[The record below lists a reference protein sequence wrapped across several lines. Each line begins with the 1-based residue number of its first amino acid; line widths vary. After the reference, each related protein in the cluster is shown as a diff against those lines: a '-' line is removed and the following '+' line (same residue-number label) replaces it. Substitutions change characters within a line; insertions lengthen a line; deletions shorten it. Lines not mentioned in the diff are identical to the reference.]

1 MRRHAA
7 ASASCCTIVSHIIL
21 QSDCSHHPN
30 IHQYEIGAAGRRHAA
45 AAFCCCTIVS
55 HITGA
60 VDKPCAPFK
69 VPISPTKK
77 PETPSSLV
85 SNESSSS
92 LLSRDVPGYE
102 ILTQI
107 VRDMQENVTV
117 MKMLQS
123 HYSNKNE
130 SWLIHFNCNFL
141 NNFYMK
147 WLFSCAHMKAE
158 SLWISKLSLL

>member
-1 MRRHAA
+1 MTLIMTIHLLMIN
-7 ASASCCTIVSHIIL
+7 SASTLVFPIV
-21 QSDCSHHPN
+21 D
-30 IHQYEIGAAGRRHAA
+30 
-45 AAFCCCTIVS
+45 
-55 HITGA
+55 TGA

-77 PETPSSLV
+77 PETPSSLA

-102 ILTQI
+102 ILTQT

-123 HYSNKNE
+123 HYSNKNK
-130 SWLIHFNCNFL
+130 S
-141 NNFYMK
+141 
-147 WLFSCAHMKAE
+147 
-158 SLWISKLSLL
+158 